1 MSQAPRR
8 IDWSGGFKGRPRS
21 RPGTDEASVS
31 RRRPAARPERA
42 CSWAGARPAASRKRT
57 SWQRTLGHSVPA
69 GCRGGQRHALKLWL
83 AQLWLGVRVGLWI
96 SVLPLVLRT
105 TSLRHVLQAL
115 TPAARPP
122 RTTNL
127 LTVDQTVW
135 TAVRVCRMRLFRLPL
150 FPRSCLRHALAL
162 YYALAQDHPVT
173 IHFAVT
179 KDGSRL
185 EGHSWVTLH
194 GRPIGDDLR
203 AAGFKTIY
211 RYPPSGGLR
220 EQSLR

>member
-8 IDWSGGFKGRPRS
+8 IDWSGGFKVVPAAVRGRMKRLS
-21 RPGTDEASVS
+21 HVVS
-31 RRRPAARPERA
+31 RQPDRSAR
-42 CSWAGARPAASRKRT
+42 ARGPVLAQPHHESAHRGNEP
-57 SWQRTLGHSVPA
+57 GHSVPA

>member
-1 MSQAPRR
+1 MSRAPIR
-8 IDWSGGFKGRPRS
+8 IDWSGGFKVAPAAVRGRMKRLS
-21 RPGTDEASVS
+21 HVVS
-31 RRRPAARPERA
+31 RQPDWSAR
-42 CSWAGARPAASRKRT
+42 ARGPVLAQTHHESAHRGNEP
-57 SWQRTLGHSVPA
+57 GHSGPA
-69 GCRGGQRHALKLWL
+69 GRRGGQRHALKLRL

-127 LTVDQTVW
+127 LTVDHTVW
-135 TAVRVCRMRLFRLPL
+135 TVVRVCRARLFRLPL
-150 FPRSCLRHALAL
+150 FPRSCLRQALAL
-162 YYALAQDHPVT
+162 YYALAHDHPVT

-194 GRPIGDDLR
+194 GCPIGDDLR

-220 EQSLR
+220 EPSLR